1 MNELIQQITSKVG
14 ISEDQAQG
22 SVGMVI
28 EFIKTKLPANFHGM
42 LDGIASGQES
52 QSGGVADMA
61 KQAIGGVFGN
71 KE

>member
-22 SVGMVI
+22 SVGMVMA
-28 EFIKTKLPANFHGM
+28 FIKTKLPANLHGM
-42 LDGIASGQES
+42 LHSIAKGEEAQTD
-52 QSGGVADMA
+52 GVAGPA
-61 KQAIGGVFGN
+61 KQALGGVFGG